1 MGLNMDL
8 KRREIIGILGAGAA
22 GAVVTRVVEGQTPQA
37 APPPSPDAELQAARQ
52 GLQRD
57 AQRIAMVNLP
67 QATEPAFRFRA

>member
-1 MGLNMDL
+1 MDV

-22 GAVVTRVVEGQTPQA
+22 GAVVTRVVEGQTPQTA
-37 APPPSPDAELQAARQ
+37 PPPPSPDAELQAARQ